1 MIEKF
6 LLAYKTFE
14 ISSDGMGPGYRA
26 DSFKLDGKAITGS
39 GITSITYEGK
49 SCERTRIIIEGNK
62 DLMEPF
68 VQARLAY
75 YESGEKIGVYGDDE
89 SIGRIFN

>member
-14 ISSDGMGPGYRA
+14 ISSDGTMGPGYRA
-26 DSFKLDGKAITGS
+26 DSFKLDGKSITGN

-62 DLMEPF
+62 NMMEPF
-68 VQARLAY
+68 VQERVAY
-75 YESGEKIGVYGDDE
+75 LGSDKIGSFGNE
-89 SIGRIFN
+89 E